1 MKKSRIA
8 KLALMGAS
16 ITALAAT
23 LTTSTYAW
31 YVSNKTANVNPVTG
45 STAAGTSDNTIAVST
60 TGARNDFHK
69 TISLANKSTGLSPVL
84 RKNATLTATGTVGAA
99 YYGLNEA
106 GSNVVLKDSAETGGW
121 YTYEFYM
128 LASVNC
134 SVSAVLTVTNTT
146 TNFTTLTQRNYSNE
160 GTGNNK
166 ITGVDV
172 GETFTIDALQAC
184 RMSLAIETGAFASTA
199 TDAAYGKADQTTVP
213 AEYTGLVSDVA
224 TVVAPAANTTGYG
237 TVHPSAGAHDYY
249 EFMTNKTLDDTTK
262 VVYGANPAVANTG
275 LTTFS
280 LTANTPVRLVYSLWL
295 DGASDLC
302 FNACQGQTLSVAF
315 DYTATPTNS

>member
-106 GSNVVLKDSAETGGW
+106 GSTVVLKDSAETGGW

-172 GETFTIDALQAC
+172 GDTFTIDALQAC

-199 TDAAYGKADQTTVP
+199 KDAAYGKADQTTVP
-213 AEYTGLVSDVA
+213 TEYTALVSAVA
-224 TVVAPAANTTGYG
+224 TLATPTGTSYG
-237 TVHPSAGAHDYY
+237 TVHPTAGAHDYY
-249 EFMTNKTLDDTTK
+249 EFMTRKTLDDTTK
-262 VVYGANPAVANTG
+262 AVYTATAGATG
-275 LTTFS
+275 LTQFS
-280 LTANTPVRLVYSLWL
+280 LTEDTPVKLVYSLWL